1 MSPLLHVWELNSP
14 VLRSLVEWNL
24 YADCQHVYS
33 GKMTKLLWW
42 HYMWTWMCTRYG
54 ALLSIC
60 CLICWIS
67 TACTTLQPIA
77 HFTLFEC
84 VNDPVMPPGTG
95 MPSHTLRASNR
106 LFFGGFSFFFSL
118 FFLEPL
124 LRVCFPDLSWYTVC
138 GSSRIAFHIHT
149 YLAKSSSV
157 LSFCIHTFLSHI
169 ETLLWSHTYILWSEV
184 RCGDTAG
191 RLPCFSWTAPKWV
204 FFIMAASSSIRPL
217 FVTLFCLFFLLPFLH
232 TLNLFQLVGEVSQIV
247 GGLSMSSQWALWYCK
262 CVHFPPFS
270 LCATVCML
278 YPEQH
283 PASKSIHFVLAF
295 VQRTFLWLR
304 VDVCFMG
311 EFLQALKGAL
321 SRKSYW
327 NKSCLC
333 YYYCYCSSS
342 SVVHSSG
349 FGQSFGKT
357 FVHTHWWSAWV
368 AAALLEEEHL
378 RTV

>member
-1 MSPLLHVWELNSP
+1 MSPLLHVCELNSP

-24 YADCQHVYS
+24 SADCQHVYS

-106 LFFGGFSFFFSL
+106 LFFWWLLFFFSL

-217 FVTLFCLFFLLPFLH
+217 FVTLFCLFFSFTFSAYSKSLWVSGRSLTDRWRAFGVIAVSSLVLQVCALS
-232 TLNLFQLVGEVSQIV
+232 TFQ
-247 GGLSMSSQWALWYCK
+247 
-262 CVHFPPFS
+262 S
-270 LCATVCML
+270 LCHSVHVVSWTTPCFKVDTLCAGIC
-278 YPEQH
+278 
-283 PASKSIHFVLAF
+283 PAYFPLAPSWCLLHGGISTSPQRSIV
-295 VQRTFLWLR
+295 
-304 VDVCFMG
+304 
-311 EFLQALKGAL
+311 EEI
-321 SRKSYW
+321 
-327 NKSCLC
+327 
-333 YYYCYCSSS
+333 
-342 SVVHSSG
+342 
-349 FGQSFGKT
+349 
-357 FVHTHWWSAWV
+357 
-368 AAALLEEEHL
+368 LLEQIL
-378 RTV
+378 PLLLLLLLLIQ